1 MDESYSRQA
10 LALIFTL
17 ALLASSGASA
27 QPLAACEY
35 EVTGTTVPPTSGNP
49 TIIDNITG
57 TVISANFFN
66 GGAIDAPY
74 FDGQEY
80 VSVCVSPADS
90 AGKRTAVIATDVG
103 LDNDFIIK
111 GYPEFVVGSKFGNIF
126 ETSFRYCLLYT
137 SPSPRDRG

>member
-74 FDGQEY
+74 FDGLEY

-90 AGKRTAVIATDVG
+90 AVLLPALSAGETQTDT
-103 LDNDFIIK
+103 
-111 GYPEFVVGSKFGNIF
+111 YSRPSK
-126 ETSFRYCLLYT
+126 
-137 SPSPRDRG
+137 